1 MNSQQRDVVCKVQ
14 GADRNNIVLILYLKF
29 SNNHP
34 IEGPTNT
41 IIDTAGFFTRQI
53 DAQNVADCLNRLI
66 PLNQINGKYR
76 RVGDYVA
83 DRAYRLYTV
92 RAWYESVG
100 NFEPHEH
107 TDDLIISVAKTKN
120 QLNYREVKFLMENT
134 NANFHI
140 DGPFIKRYVVNDV
153 MPTMHLDDYDLSK
166 HKQRFKEVLSH
177 LMDIPG
183 SKQNRQELRRGSRE
197 QPHHISHIDSSD
209 SENESNYKKTSARS
223 LKQVLTPLSR
233 QSNRLERKRV
243 QAQIINPTPIRSKKR
258 AQPPQ
263 SSRRSKRLRLEK

>member
-107 TDDLIISVAKTKN
+107 TDDLIISVAKTKK
-120 QLNYREVKFLMENT
+120 QLNYREVKFFMENT
-134 NANFHI
+134 HANFHI
-140 DGPFIKRYVVNDV
+140 KGPFIKRYVVNDV

-166 HKQRFKEVLSH
+166 HKERLKTVLSS
-177 LMDIPG
+177 LTSVPW
-183 SKQNRQELRRGSRE
+183 SKQSRQELRKASRAIP
-197 QPHHISHIDSSD
+197 QHISYVDSSD

-223 LKQVLTPLSR
+223 LKPMLTPLSR

-243 QAQIINPTPIRSKKR
+243 QARIINPIPIRSTR
-258 AQPPQ
+258 SRVQ
-263 SSRRSKRLRLEK
+263 SPRRSKRLKK